1 MFSEDND
8 DLDIIEI
15 CVTDEDKQGE
25 RVDSFITEYM
35 SEYGNISRSY
45 IQKMIKEEL
54 ITLKGKKVKANDKVK
69 AGNIYRV
76 EYKEAEE
83 IDAVPENIPI
93 DIVYEDSDI
102 IVINKKRGMV
112 VHPAAGNYNGTLVNA
127 LLYHCKDLS
136 DIGGMIRPGI
146 VHRLDKD
153 TTGLMVVAKNNDT
166 HLFLTQE
173 IKERKVT
180 RMYTA
185 LVEGVIQENNGLID
199 APIGRHKVDRKKM
212 AVDVKNGKFARTHY
226 SVLQRYSSFTLAECR
241 LETGRTHQIRVHL
254 AYIGY
259 PVVGDPVYGIRN
271 NRGMEGQALHA
282 HKLILTHPRTKE
294 VMTFTSELPKDFKEL
309 LERI

>member
-15 CVTDEDKQGE
+15 CVTDEDRQGE

-153 TTGLMVVAKNNDT
+153 TTGLMVVAKNNDS